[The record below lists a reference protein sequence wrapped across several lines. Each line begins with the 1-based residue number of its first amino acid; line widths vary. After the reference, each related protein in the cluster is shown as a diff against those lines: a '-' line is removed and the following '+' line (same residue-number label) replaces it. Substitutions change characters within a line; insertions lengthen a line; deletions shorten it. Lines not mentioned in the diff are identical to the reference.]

1 VALISGRFDRVDTKP
16 GNNSARITEMSENFM
31 PITHAYRPGVDVD
44 ELVMDPVVAS
54 ACKAM
59 DVLTDECS
67 NDVEILEPGTD
78 RHRNTSGVVRA
89 GGEKAASGTE
99 EMPFSPTTDASA
111 GRARLSQRDCLLDR
125 VFYVFRKIGFG
136 LPIDC
141 QTTVSL

>member
-1 VALISGRFDRVDTKP
+1 VILGPER
-16 GNNSARITEMSENFM
+16 ARI
-31 PITHAYRPGVDVD
+31 DVN
-44 ELVMDPVVAS
+44 ELIVQPVIAS
-54 ACKAM
+54 ACSAM
-59 DVLTDECS
+59 HVITDES
-67 NDVEILEPGTD
+67 SDDVEVLRSGAD
-78 RHRNTSGVVRA
+78 RHLNTSGVVRA
-89 GGEKAASGTE
+89 GGKKAASATE